1 MPDKNWKLN
10 LDRIRFGGEIDH
22 GVPRFDLALVRTDDK
37 VMEPSTIDSTIRQ
50 SIQFPKPRTTKTGFV
65 SFFE

>member
-10 LDRIRFGGEIDH
+10 LDRIRFGDEIDH
-22 GVPRFDLALVRTDDK
+22 GVPRFDLALVRTDK
-37 VMEPSTIDSTIRQ
+37 AMEASTASSTIQQ

-65 SFFE
+65 RLFE